1 MPQGG
6 NYNDD
11 IEFPE
16 SVLLPA
22 DEDGAGAREGQVAFA
37 RALDNPNI
45 MRLTA
50 PLLEQALGIEDPSAA
65 EAMLSQD
72 ARLNA
77 VLLSLPLAPSMPPDG
92 VDGDQ
97 EVATAQRLLEYL
109 CAQRRAM
116 SATSL
121 QQDQVVHSRWSRRPS
136 CAHLCGSQRAK
147 ARGRT
152 SSQTRGAMR
161 GQELQHTLALQAE
174 PNAPAGADAATVA
187 TPQLLSA
194 IKYPPP
200 PRSPLQIG
208 IFRSQS
214 TRLSV
219 GAAGDSGKRG
229 RV

>member
-121 QQDQVVHSRWSRRPS
+121 QQDQVVHSRWSRHPAARTCVGASVQKLVDAQAHRRVVRCEGRSCNIRWRCRQSPTRQQGPMQQPS
-136 CAHLCGSQRAK
+136 PPR
-147 ARGRT
+147 
-152 SSQTRGAMR
+152 SSS
-161 GQELQHTLALQAE
+161 
-174 PNAPAGADAATVA
+174 APSST
-187 TPQLLSA
+187 
-194 IKYPPP
+194 